1 MSEVP
6 DRLFLIGPMGAGK
19 SAIGRQL
26 ARRLAVPFRDS
37 DRDIQ
42 ERTGVDIPLIFE
54 LEGETGFRK
63 RERQVIAELCELPR
77 VVLAT
82 GGGAVLDPGIRDLL
96 GSSGFVIYLSASVTA
111 QLSRTRRGRHRPLLE
126 TPDPERRLGELL
138 AAREP
143 LYREIAHLTVP
154 TDGQKVQDV
163 TERIIRHF
171 ASGAAQSAG
180 AGNHG
185 TGAP

>member
-1 MSEVP
+1 MSDVP

-26 ARRLAVPFRDS
+26 ARRLAVSFRDS
-37 DRDIQ
+37 DREIQ
-42 ERTGVDIPLIFE
+42 DRTGVDIPLIFE
-54 LEGETGFRK
+54 LEGEAGFRK

-82 GGGAVLDPGIRDLL
+82 GGGAVLDPELRGLL

-126 TPDPERRLGELL
+126 TPDPERRLAELL

-143 LYREIAHLTVP
+143 LYREIAHLTVA
-154 TDGQKVQDV
+154 TDGQKVHDV
-163 TERIIRHF
+163 TEQIIRHF
-171 ASGAAQSAG
+171 TVDRAPSAG
-180 AGNHG
+180 TGSQG